1 MDLKLKTYLH
11 ISIVFL
17 QILKSI
23 NFIMWQ
29 LIIFSTFICLSS
41 ASLDS
46 LTDSLIQQFV
56 ARFGNNENSRD
67 EFNDFGDQVK

>member
-1 MDLKLKTYLH
+1 
-11 ISIVFL
+11 
-17 QILKSI
+17 
-23 NFIMWQ
+23 MWQ

-67 EFNDFGDQVK
+67 EFNDFGDQVKLF